1 MSYIAKL
8 DEKTS
13 KNLEAMYRYAYNKWF
28 AGDIE
33 DKPTKLDIVRTLI
46 NGLYDSMVKEG
57 EIDG

>member
-13 KNLEAMYRYAYNKWF
+13 KNLEAIYRYSYNKWF

-33 DKPTKLDIVRTLI
+33 NKPTKLDIVRTLI
-46 NGLYDSMVKEG
+46 NGLHDTMVAEG
-57 EIDG
+57 EIR